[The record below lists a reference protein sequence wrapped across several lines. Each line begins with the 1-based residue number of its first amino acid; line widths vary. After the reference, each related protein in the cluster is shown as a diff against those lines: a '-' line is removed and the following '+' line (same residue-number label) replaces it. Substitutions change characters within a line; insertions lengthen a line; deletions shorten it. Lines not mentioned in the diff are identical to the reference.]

1 MSTYIAW
8 TMSLL
13 DRCLVRT
20 MCWFVQW
27 LCRWTLS
34 PCRRGFKPAVSGSVV
49 QKGHVFMV
57 LVMVVAFM
65 VSCG

>member
-1 MSTYIAW
+1 M
-8 TMSLL
+8 
-13 DRCLVRT
+13 RT

-34 PCRRGFKPAVSGSVV
+34 PCRRGFKSAVSGGVV

-65 VSCG
+65 VSCGW